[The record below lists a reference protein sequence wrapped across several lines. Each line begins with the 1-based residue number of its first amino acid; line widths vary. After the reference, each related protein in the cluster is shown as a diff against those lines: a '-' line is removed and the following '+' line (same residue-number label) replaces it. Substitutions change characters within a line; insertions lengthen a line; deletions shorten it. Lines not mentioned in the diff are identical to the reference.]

1 MIRRAMLVEAA
12 RTLRLAFAGYRSSN
26 DQGIIRRTRFMVP
39 DKKECDL
46 EEILYFLVVATLVSF
61 LFLILTGYR
70 PKGERRWTGIF
81 YLGAIILLSGVIFSV
96 WRGKPGLALLLSLV
110 YGLLAVLVWKALPDW
125 DSRGHAFLAAF
136 ASAQLV
142 FLVRIIVSIFFGKL
156 GWVAVIGSLVLFSAE
171 FIVVG
176 LTIYFAFEVLDVTS
190 RVRWKRYFPPHL
202 GPNDYW
208 PKVSIHV
215 PAHAEPPDMVI
226 ETLAALRD
234 LDYPTYEVIMVDDN
248 TKEDELWNPVLKY
261 CHRAGIKVFHLQN
274 YPGFKSGALNFA
286 LAQTAPD
293 VEVIVVV
300 DSDYVVTP
308 NFLRETVPYFR
319 DPQVAFLQTPQAF
332 RNNGDNMFAYYSALA
347 QRFFFEISMRSRNE
361 RNAIIFAGTMG
372 LVRKRVLER
381 IGGWDEWCI
390 TEDAEASLRMLC
402 KGYDSV
408 YINQVY
414 GYGLLPTTF
423 EDTKKQRFRWAFGG
437 MQILKRYWRELF
449 PLPGSTRGEKLTTR
463 QRLGYLMGVLGWF
476 NDLLVLVFTAFS
488 LLTVLAFAYGW
499 QLPVRQLAE
508 WILLVPILSIM
519 TGVLRVAWAL
529 RLSTRCGWRDG
540 IGAFG
545 VMLAMSLT
553 VARACATALWN
564 DKGTFLRTPKFGA
577 ESSLTRALRAS
588 AWEAALGILLVAAV
602 PLVLYARANREGVL
616 LAGLLAWH
624 AVVYLSALRSAL
636 IEALPSNHPKKGD

>member
-1 MIRRAMLVEAA
+1 LVLSGNS
-12 RTLRLAFAGYRSSN
+12 R
-26 DQGIIRRTRFMVP
+26 QIKKRFDV
-39 DKKECDL
+39 
-46 EEILYFLVVATLVSF
+46 EEILYFLVTATLVSF
-61 LFLILTGYR
+61 VFLLLTGYR
-70 PKGERRWTGIF
+70 PRGERRLTGIF
-81 YLGAIILLSGVIFSV
+81 FLGAIILVAGVVFSI
-96 WRGKPGLALLLSLV
+96 WRGKPELALVLSLV
-110 YGLLAVLVWKALPDW
+110 YALLSILVWRVFPDW
-125 DSRGHAFLAAF
+125 NSRGHAFLAAF

-142 FLVRIIVSIFFGKL
+142 FLVRIIVSILFGAL
-156 GWVAVIGSLVLFSAE
+156 GWVALIGSLLLFSAE

-190 RVRWKRYFPPHL
+190 RMRWKRLFHPHT

-215 PAHAEPPDMVI
+215 PAHAEPPEMVI
-226 ETLAALRD
+226 ETLSALRN

-248 TKEDELWNPVLKY
+248 TKEDDLWNPVLKY

-286 LAQTAPD
+286 LAQTSPD
-293 VEVIVVV
+293 AEVIVVV
-300 DSDYVVTP
+300 DSDYVVKP

-332 RNNGDNMFAYYSALA
+332 RNNADNLFAHYSALA

-408 YINQVY
+408 YINQAY

-449 PLPGSTRGEKLTTR
+449 PMPGSTRGEKLTTR
-463 QRLGYLMGVLGWF
+463 QRIGYLMGLLGWF
-476 NDLLVLVFTAFS
+476 NDLLVLVFTAFL

-508 WILLVPILSIM
+508 WILLVPVLSVM

-529 RLSTRCGWRDG
+529 RISTGCGWRDG
-540 IGAFG
+540 MGAFG
-545 VMLAMSLT
+545 TMLAMSLT
-553 VARACATALWN
+553 VARACAAALWN
-564 DKGTFLRTPKFGA
+564 DKGSFLRTPKIGA
-577 ESSLTRALRAS
+577 ESSLTRALGAS
-588 AWEAALGILLVAAV
+588 TWEAALGILLVAAI
-602 PLVLYARANREGVL
+602 PLALFARTNREGML
-616 LAGLLAWH
+616 LASLLAWH
-624 AVVYLSALRSAL
+624 AIVYLSALRSAL
-636 IEALPSNHPKKGD
+636 IEALPSSYRGKGG

>member
-1 MIRRAMLVEAA
+1 VAPGCAS
-12 RTLRLAFAGYRSSN
+12 F
-26 DQGIIRRTRFMVP
+26 GIQ
-39 DKKECDL
+39 ESDL
-46 EEILYFLVVATLVSF
+46 QEILYFLVVATLVSF
-61 LFLILTGYR
+61 LFLVLTGYR
-70 PKGERRWTGIF
+70 PRGEHRGTGIF
-81 YLGAIILLSGVIFSV
+81 YLGVIILFSGIVFGV
-96 WRGKPGLALLLSLV
+96 WRDKLGEAFMLSVGYAAGSALLWR
-110 YGLLAVLVWKALPDW
+110 AFPDW
-125 DSRGHAFLAAF
+125 NSRGHAFLTAF
-136 ASAQLV
+136 AGAQLV
-142 FLVRIIVSIFFGKL
+142 FLARIILSILL
-156 GWVAVIGSLVLFSAE
+156 GGLSWVAVIGSLVLFSAE

-190 RVRWKRYFPPHL
+190 RIRWQRYFPPHT

-215 PAHAEPPDMVI
+215 PAHAEPPGMVI
-226 ETLAALRD
+226 ETLAALRS

-248 TKEDELWNPVLKY
+248 TKEDELWNPVLEY

-300 DSDYVVTP
+300 DSDYVVRP
-308 NFLRETVPYFR
+308 NFLRETVPYFQ
-319 DPQVAFLQTPQAF
+319 DPQVAFVQTPQAF
-332 RNNGDNMFAYYSALA
+332 RNSDDNLFAYYSALA

-390 TEDAEASLRMLC
+390 TEDAEASLRMLR

-408 YINQVY
+408 YVNQPY
-414 GYGLLPTTF
+414 GYGLLPTAF

-437 MQILKRYWRELF
+437 MQILKRYWREL
-449 PLPGSTRGEKLTTR
+449 LPFVGSSRGEKLTTR
-463 QRLGYLMGVLGWF
+463 QRLGYLMGLLGWF
-476 NDLLVLVFTAFS
+476 NDLLVLVFTVFL

-508 WILLVPILSIM
+508 WILLVPVLSII

-529 RLSTRCGWRDG
+529 RLSTRCSWRDG
-540 IGAFG
+540 MGAFG
-545 VMLAMSLT
+545 TMLAMSWT

-577 ESSLTRALRAS
+577 ESSLARALGAS
-588 AWEAALGILLVAAV
+588 SWEAALGIVLVAAV
-602 PLVLYARANREGVL
+602 PLALFARANREGVL
-616 LAGLLAWH
+616 LAALLAWH

-636 IEALPSNHPKKGD
+636 IEALPTSHRQKGN